1 MNLND
6 IIQAAQGGQ
15 GVANLGGQ
23 FGLTPEQT
31 QAAVQALMPAF
42 SSALQRMTSDPS
54 SLGGI
59 VSHLASGVHQGSFTG
74 SDPAAAGAN
83 GSGALGQIF
92 GSSQVASQIAA
103 RASSASGV
111 DAQTIQQMMPA
122 LASMLLGGLAH
133 SLTAQGFGGV
143 LGQLASAVET
153 PASPG
158 ATAQGGG
165 LGGLVSS
172 LVGNL
177 FGGGQSGQA
186 ASGLAQAGLTA
197 LTGMLESGVP
207 SASKRASI
215 GKRRRRR
222 QTDDQARQRRYL
234 AAGAPFIEL
243 PARGP
248 YLRVLRWPFGHSI
261 SGILHGPRRRRR

>member
-15 GVANLGGQ
+15 GVANLGAQ
-23 FGLTPEQT
+23 FGLTPEQA
-31 QAAVQALMPAF
+31 QAAVQALTPAF
-42 SSALQRMTSDPS
+42 STALQKVTSDPS

-59 VSHLASGVHQGSFTG
+59 VSHLASGVHQASFTG
-74 SDPAAAGAN
+74 ADPAAAATNGGA
-83 GSGALGQIF
+83 ALSQIF

-103 RASSASGV
+103 HASSASGV

-143 LGQLASAVET
+143 LGQLTSAAEST
-153 PASPG
+153 TGQSAAG
-158 ATAQGGG
+158 QGGG
-165 LGGLVSS
+165 LGGLVAS

-186 ASGLAQAGLTA
+186 APGLAQAGLTA
-197 LTGMLESGVP
+197 LTGMLQSGVP
-207 SASKRASI
+207 TSAAHQQGINNILQSLTGG
-215 GKRRRRR
+215 GK
-222 QTDDQARQRRYL
+222 
-234 AAGAPFIEL
+234 
-243 PARGP
+243 
-248 YLRVLRWPFGHSI
+248 S
-261 SGILHGPRRRRR
+261 